1 MTKVVHDYSKVP
13 GFEYMAEPD
22 WIIGNR
28 VYRIQAP
35 AYLMANESEIEMYGS
50 FYSGD
55 PRRDATAAKGPADG
69 WRTILQM
76 YDIWQEKGFIRLVNY
91 QKDIEEIH
99 TVIQAYFQK
108 LADFQRIHEGGSRN
122 LRTSDPVQ
130 YVRLIQFAKS
140 FDLFAKDVFTLAVGY
155 NYGGKPEEEEDLATM
170 IPIPTEQRGEP
181 TGDMPKYSP
190 ASDIIDFNRSF
201 QRKRY

>member
-1 MTKVVHDYSKVP
+1 MTKVVHDYSQVP

-28 VYRIQAP
+28 MYRIQAP
-35 AYLMANESEIEMYGS
+35 AYLMANEAEIESYGS

-55 PRRDATAAKGPADG
+55 LKRDAMAAKAPADG

-76 YDIWQEKGFIRLVNY
+76 YDIWQEKGSIRLVNY

-108 LADFQRIHEGGSRN
+108 LADFQRGHDGGRRN
-122 LRTSDPVQ
+122 LRTSDPVKVQ
-130 YVRLIQFAKS
+130 RLVQFAKS

-155 NYGGKPEEEEDLATM
+155 HTTGTVAVEED
-170 IPIPTEQRGEP
+170 
-181 TGDMPKYSP
+181 S
-190 ASDIIDFNRSF
+190 
-201 QRKRY
+201 